1 MEMDLTVN
9 GILQLIGGFF
19 LVVCK
24 IMLHLTINVLLRYDE
39 LYQLVSLSI
48 LCYSAFIQIVF
59 GTLQRR
65 IL

>member
-9 GILQLIGGFF
+9 DILQLFGIFF
-19 LVVCK
+19 LVVHK

-39 LYQLVSLSI
+39 LHQLVSLSI

-59 GTLQRR
+59 GTLQ
-65 IL
+65 

>member
-1 MEMDLTVN
+1 MELHRLTN